1 MNGRFGAILVV
12 LSMSLSAGAVAR
24 ESGPQAGQFFLSP
37 LAGFTEPPSD
47 LGYDDGEIGY
57 GFGAGYMFG
66 ERIGLELTYF
76 KIEPELKAVPLLG
89 SKDGS
94 VEPIWLNVHY
104 LIPTTSSWQPYLT
117 AGLGYT
123 EYDTGSF
130 NGGDADQGEANFGL
144 GLFKNLSRRVALR
157 GDIRGVYMFDDEETA
172 PFASLV
178 LSVALG
184 NMAPK
189 MAPDADGDGVPDDI
203 DQCPNT
209 PPGRTVGA
217 DGCQLDSDGDGVVD
231 FDDQCP
237 NTPAGAAVDA
247 KGCPL
252 DSDGDGV
259 PDYKDECPDTKAG
272 AKVDARGCYIEL
284 EETVTIDL
292 SVEFALNSAEINDL
306 SFQELLKI
314 INFLREYPQS
324 NAVIEGHTDSS
335 GAASYNQDL
344 SERRAQAVMEVLTKS
359 GIDAGRLSAV
369 GFGEERPI
377 ASNDTADGMQ
387 RNRRVSIV
395 VSGSQTVRQ

>member
-1 MNGRFGAILVV
+1 MTGRFGAIPLMLALL
-12 LSMSLSAGAVAR
+12 LSVGAQAR

-37 LAGFTEPPSD
+37 LAGFAESPSE
-47 LGYDDGEIGY
+47 LGFDDGEIGY

-66 ERIGLELTYF
+66 ERLGLELTYF
-76 KIEPELKAVPLLG
+76 KIEPDLKAVAPFG
-89 SKDGS
+89 SQDGT
-94 VEPIWLNVHY
+94 VEPIWLNLHY
-104 LIPTTSSWQPYLT
+104 MIPTTSSWQPYLT

-130 NGGDADQGEANFGL
+130 GGGDADQGEANFGL

-157 GDIRGVYMFDDEETA
+157 GDIRGVYLFDDEESA
-172 PFASLV
+172 PFASLG

-184 NMAPK
+184 KMAPK
-189 MAPDADGDGVPDDI
+189 VAPDADGDGVPDDS

-209 PPGRTVGA
+209 PPGRTVGS

-231 FDDQCP
+231 FDDKCP
-237 NTPAGAAVDA
+237 NTPAGVAVDA
-247 KGCPL
+247 RGCPV
-252 DSDGDGV
+252 DTDGDGV

-292 SVEFALNSAEINDL
+292 SVEFALDSAEINDL

-314 INFLREYPQS
+314 INFLREYPTS
-324 NAVIEGHTDSS
+324 SAVIEGHTDSS
-335 GAASYNQDL
+335 GAASYNQSL
-344 SERRAQAVMEVLTKS
+344 SERRAEAVKEVLSKS

-369 GFGEERPI
+369 GFGEERPV
-377 ASNDTADGMQ
+377 ASNDTAEGRQ
-387 RNRRVSIV
+387 RNRRVSIL
-395 VSGSQTVRQ
+395 VSGTQTVRQ